1 VTSRHFA
8 TVADLNNEIVNARVW
23 IGFHYRHSTVEGE
36 TLGRNVA
43 KWALKRYFG
52 TAKSR
57 KR

>member
-1 VTSRHFA
+1 
-8 TVADLNNEIVNARVW
+8 
-23 IGFHYRHSTVEGE
+23 VEGE